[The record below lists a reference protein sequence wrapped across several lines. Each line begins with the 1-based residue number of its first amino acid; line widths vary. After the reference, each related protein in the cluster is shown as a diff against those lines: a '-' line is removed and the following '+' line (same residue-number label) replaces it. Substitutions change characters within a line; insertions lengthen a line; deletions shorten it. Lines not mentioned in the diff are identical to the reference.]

1 MATVT
6 PETDELSRL
15 RKELL
20 RERQLRLAAEDEA
33 RRATW
38 HFLDEI
44 SRKLPLLLAWVDG
57 DCRFHFAN
65 ERYAALFGQT
75 PSSILKLTLREFY
88 GETIWNRIEGH
99 VRNALA
105 GERVEFDV
113 NDPALEDPC
122 LFRVTYVPDRDA
134 AGQVRG
140 FYLSLYD
147 VKEVRRA
154 ERASAFLAEASHLL
168 AGTLDDRHVL
178 DAVTRLAVPRLSD
191 WCFVDFVDDDGGIR
205 RVAVGHPPGA
215 DPAFVRR
222 FARYYPPKESAF
234 SVVNTARSGRAV
246 VQNQVDDAM
255 LQSIARDDDH
265 LALLRGVGMRSFIS
279 APLGARGHTFGVI
292 TFVRTKGVFSAHDL
306 ELATDLGRRAG
317 VAIDNNRLYAE
328 AQQANR
334 AKDDFLATLSH
345 ELRTPLTAIL
355 GWASALEDEVRDSPL
370 VQEGLATIR
379 RSAHIQAQLVDDVLD
394 VSRIVSGK
402 LRLAFEDVDLAR
414 VVDAAREQVQGD
426 AAAKRIA
433 IDAHGPRPATVH
445 GDRVRLEQVVWNLL
459 ANAVKFS
466 GEGST
471 IRVRWSRDETVD
483 LEVTDE
489 GEGIAAD
496 VLPIVFERFRQG
508 DSSTTRR
515 HGGLGLGL
523 SIVRHLVESHGGTI
537 TAESEGI
544 GRGATFRVRLPARDS
559 AASAETRPDGE
570 EYRLGNR
577 RLLIVDDEEAAR
589 HLFATLLRRAGAEV
603 VTAADAAEALEAYAR
618 QPFDAV
624 ITDIA
629 MPGRDGYELMARLR
643 QEGPVRA
650 LAVSAF
656 GRGEERQRIAES
668 GFAGY
673 VQKPVE
679 AAAFVRAVAAL
690 FEEDEAR

>member
-1 MATVT
+1 VATT
-6 PETDELSRL
+6 TADAEELARL
-15 RKELL
+15 REELA
-20 RERQLRLAAEDEA
+20 RERQRRIEAEHDA

-38 HFLDEI
+38 HVLDEI
-44 SRKLPLLLAWVDG
+44 SRKLPLLLAWVDR

-75 PSSILKLTLREFY
+75 PSSILALTLREFY
-88 GETIWNRIEGH
+88 GEAIWNRIEGH
-99 VRNALA
+99 VLRALA

-113 NDPALEDPC
+113 NDPTLEDPC

-140 FYLSLYD
+140 FFLSLYD

-178 DAVTRLAVPRLSD
+178 DAVTRLAVPRLAD
-191 WCFVDFVDDDGGIR
+191 WCFVDFVDEDGGMR
-205 RVAVGHPPGA
+205 RVAIAHPPDA
-215 DPAFVRR
+215 DPAIVRR
-222 FARYYPPKESAF
+222 LSRYYPPKESAF
-234 SVVNTARSGRAV
+234 NVVNTARSGRAL
-246 VQNQVDDAM
+246 VQNQVDDAI
-255 LQSIARDDDH
+255 LGAIARDADH
-265 LALLRGVGMRSFIS
+265 LELLRAIGIRSFIS
-279 APLGARGHTFGVI
+279 APLGARGHTFGAI
-292 TFVRTKGVFSAHDL
+292 TFVRTKGLFSAHDL

-317 VAIDNNRLYAE
+317 LAIDNNRLYAE

-355 GWASALEDEVRDSPL
+355 GWASALEEEAGDAPL

-379 RSAHIQAQLVDDVLD
+379 RSARIQAQLVDDVLD

-402 LRLAFEDVDLAR
+402 LRLELEDVDLAAI
-414 VVDAAREQVQGD
+414 VDAARQQVQGD

-433 IDAHGPRPATVH
+433 IDAHGPRPAPVQ

-466 GEGST
+466 SEGST
-471 IRVRWSRDETVD
+471 IRVRWSRGEAVA

-489 GEGIAAD
+489 GEGIAPD
-496 VLPIVFERFRQG
+496 VLPHVFERFRQG

-523 SIVRHLVESHGGTI
+523 SIVRHLVESHGGTVS
-537 TAESEGI
+537 ADSEGI
-544 GRGATFRVRLPARDS
+544 GRGATFRIQLPARES
-559 AASAETRPDGE
+559 VAAADARTEGE
-570 EYRLGNR
+570 EQRLENR
-577 RLLIVDDEEAAR
+577 RLLVVDDEEAAR
-589 HLFATLLRRAGAEV
+589 HLFATLLRRAGADV
-603 VTAADAAEALEAYAR
+603 VTAADTAEALKLYAR

-624 ITDIA
+624 ISDIA
-629 MPGRDGYELMARLR
+629 MPEVDGYELLARLQQR
-643 QEGPVRA
+643 GPVRA

-656 GRGEERQRIAES
+656 GRGEERQRIAAS

-690 FEEDEAR
+690 FEEEVAR